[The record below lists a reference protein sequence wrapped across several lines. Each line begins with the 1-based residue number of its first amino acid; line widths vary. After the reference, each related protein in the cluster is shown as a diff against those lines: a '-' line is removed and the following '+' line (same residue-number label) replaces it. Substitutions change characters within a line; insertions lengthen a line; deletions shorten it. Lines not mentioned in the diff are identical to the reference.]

1 MAVGTTGENHT
12 SIRING
18 TTSYTLPMVLM
29 VALYFSIGF
38 ITALNDILIPHFK
51 DLFHL
56 TNFLALLVQ
65 FCFFGAYF
73 VMSLPSGWIVGRIG
87 YKAGIIAALSTMG
100 CGLLLFVPASIAIS
114 YPVFLFA
121 LFVVGSG
128 LALLQVAINPY
139 VGALGEPETAA
150 SRLNLCGGL
159 NSLATTIAP
168 KVGAAFI
175 FIAAGATAAQLARS
189 VRMPYVLLAV
199 FTFLLAIVT
208 YFVHLPEV
216 IEKREGAASND
227 GSAWAFVHLRLGAAA
242 IFTYVG
248 AEVAI
253 GSIMITF
260 LGQPAMGNLS
270 HAAAAT
276 YVSLY
281 WGGAMI
287 GRFIG
292 SFALLYIRAQRALTA
307 VAVCAFV
314 LVATTIFVH
323 TPVLRWAEV
332 IFAHETLAHWASV
345 VVSHLPVGIH
355 SMEIRA
361 TVAHAIVTFAHSP
374 VALWAIV
381 SCGLFN
387 SVMWPCIF
395 PLSVKGLGKF
405 TSQGSGIL
413 VMMVVGGAVIPE
425 IQGLLADR
433 FGYQHSY
440 AIVLLCYAYLV
451 YFGLR
456 GYRIRQPRFDSLPDF
471 VPPVEIA

>member
-1 MAVGTTGENHT
+1 MAVGTAGDTRK
-12 SIRING
+12 SIHHEG
-18 TTSYTLPMVLM
+18 SATYVWPMVLM

-56 TNFLALLVQ
+56 TNVLALLVDL
-65 FCFFGAYF
+65 CFFGAYF

-100 CGLLLFVPASIAIS
+100 CGLLLFVPASIVIS

-139 VGALGEPETAA
+139 VGALGKPETAA

-175 FIAAGATAAQLARS
+175 FIAAGATTAQLARS
-189 VRMPYVLLAV
+189 VRLPYVILAG
-199 FTFLLAIVT
+199 FAFLIAIVT
-208 YFVHLPEV
+208 CFVPLPEL
-216 IEKREGAASND
+216 IEKTSGSSDTD
-227 GSAWAFVHLRLGAAA
+227 GSAWQFTHLRLGAVA

-248 AEVAI
+248 VEVAI
-253 GSIMITF
+253 GSILINF
-260 LGQPAMGNLS
+260 LGQPSMGGLS
-270 HAAAAT
+270 HVAAAT
-276 YVSLY
+276 FVSLY
-281 WGGAMI
+281 WGGAMV

-292 SFALLYIRAQRALTA
+292 SFALIYIRAQRALAA
-307 VAVCAFV
+307 VAVSALI
-314 LVATTIFVH
+314 LVSITIFGH
-323 TPVLRWAEV
+323 G
-332 IFAHETLAHWASV
+332 H
-345 VVSHLPVGIH
+345 
-355 SMEIRA
+355 
-361 TVAHAIVTFAHSP
+361 VAMG
-374 VALWAIV
+374 AIV

-395 PLSVKGLGKF
+395 PLSLKGLGKF

-413 VMMVVGGAVIPE
+413 VMMVVGGAIVPE
-425 IQGLLADR
+425 LQGLLADK
-433 FGYQHSY
+433 FGYQHSFI
-440 AIVLLCYAYLV
+440 IVLLCYAYLL
-451 YFGLR
+451 YFALS
-456 GYRIRQPRFDSLPDF
+456 GYKIRQPRFVSLPNYI
-471 VPPVEIA
+471 PPVEI